1 MCLHHQLIN
10 SAQLS
15 IIVRADLL
23 RLDIRHFDRP
33 SILVVR
39 IRVRYENSQRLELSI
54 LDSIKYCQAIGSVN
68 GKYLSKEAARSPYF
82 WYACRK

>member
-10 SAQLS
+10 SVQLS

-23 RLDIRHFDRP
+23 RLDIRHFDRS
-33 SILVVR
+33 SILVIH

-68 GKYLSKEAARSPYF
+68 CKYLSKEAAKSPYF

>member
-23 RLDIRHFDRP
+23 RLDIRHFHRS

-39 IRVRYENSQRLELSI
+39 IRVRYENSQRLELNI
-54 LDSIKYCQAIGSVN
+54 LDSIKYRQAIGSVN